1 MVPGNPSPALRICF
15 FNRSYYPDLGATG
28 QLLTELAEDL
38 AQKHGCEVIVVAAP
52 PSRSEHRHGVKI
64 LRAWGT
70 DFRPNR
76 FAGRAANYLT
86 YFLSACWAGLF
97 IRKQDIV
104 VSLTDPPIVGL
115 AGLLTARLSGAKFV
129 FLCEDLFPEV
139 TSLLQDFHSS
149 WVDRLLQG
157 ISRFLVRK
165 SDRVVA
171 LGETMRQ
178 RLVDSKGA
186 DPRKTIIIHNWVDC
200 SSIIP
205 APKEN
210 PFSLTHGLENHFV
223 VMHSGNMGLSQNLD
237 TLLEAAA
244 LLRAHPAI
252 IVILVGDG
260 VRRPALEA
268 RARALGLSNVRFFP
282 YQPRKDLRE
291 SFSAA
296 DVFVV
301 SLKKGLSGCIVPS
314 KLYGILAAGRPFIAA
329 VEKTCEAALIAKQHA
344 CGLQAEPGNAADL
357 AEKILSLYK
366 DRALAQR
373 LGQNARQAALLF
385 DRPRAVQ
392 AYYDLF
398 RDLKR

>member
-1 MVPGNPSPALRICF
+1 MVPGEPSPALRICF
-15 FNRSYYPDLGATG
+15 FNRSYDPDLGATG

-38 AQKHGCEVIVVAAP
+38 AQKHGCQVTIVVGP
-52 PSRSEHRHGVKI
+52 PSRSEHHHGVKV

-70 DFRPNR
+70 AFRPTR
-76 FAGRAANYLT
+76 FTGRAVNYLT
-86 YFLSACWAGLF
+86 YFLSACVVGLF

-104 VSLTDPPIVGL
+104 ISLTDPPIIGL

-139 TSLLQDFHSS
+139 ASLLQDFRSG

-165 SDRVVA
+165 SDRIVA

-178 RLVDSKGA
+178 RLIDGKGA
-186 DPRKTIIIHNWVDC
+186 DPRKIVVIHNWADC
-200 SSIIP
+200 SSIVP

-237 TLLEAAA
+237 TLLEAAD

-252 IVILVGDG
+252 VVVLVGDG
-260 VRRPALEA
+260 VKRSALES
-268 RARALGLSNVRFFP
+268 RARIMGLANIRFIP
-282 YQPRKDLRE
+282 YQPKQNLRE
-291 SFSAA
+291 SFAAA

-301 SLKKGLSGCIVPS
+301 SLKKGLAGCIVPS

-329 VEKTCEAALIAKQHA
+329 VEKTCEAALIAQQRA

-373 LGQNARQAALLF
+373 MGQNARQAALRF

-392 AYYDLF
+392 AYVDMF